1 MVEVEE
7 IIKRKRE
14 FIEKLKE
21 QRSIKE
27 AILETK
33 KAGKRPIIAEVK
45 RRGLKAGEEAVEIE
59 AVEAASQMEKAGA
72 CAISVLTDEAFSGS
86 LEDLKTVKLS
96 VDLPVLRKDF
106 IFDDFQVY
114 ESYVYGA
121 NAILL
126 IARFL
131 SAARLNELAK
141 MASSLGLESVIE
153 IDSESKDKIFDAEI
167 DLLGIAS
174 ASLIGINNRDLN
186 TFEVN
191 LATFEM
197 VAPVVKPLLPA
208 DVPLVAMSGID
219 SKEDARRMFD
229 AGADAL
235 LVGTSIMNAEDIEQ
249 KVKELV
255 NIH

>member
-1 MVEVEE
+1 MVEE
-7 IIKRKRE
+7 ILKRKRE
-14 FIEKLKE
+14 TVDRLK
-21 QRSIKE
+21 QRRSIKE
-27 AILETK
+27 AILDAK

-45 RRGLKAGEEAVEIE
+45 RRGLKAGEEKVEIE
-59 AVEAASQMEKAGA
+59 SADAANQMEKAGA
-72 CAISVLTDEAFSGS
+72 CAISVLTDEAFSGR

-114 ESYVYGA
+114 ESYAFGA

-141 MASSLGLESVIE
+141 KASSLGMEALIE
-153 IDSESKDKIFDAEI
+153 IDSESKDKIFDADLDLTEI
-167 DLLGIAS
+167 SS

-191 LATFEM
+191 LATFEKI
-197 VAPVVKPLLPA
+197 APVVKPRLPA
-208 DVPLVAMSGID
+208 DVPLVAMSGIN
-219 SKEDARRMFD
+219 SKEDARRMFE

-235 LVGTSIMNAEDIEQ
+235 LVGTSIMNAEDIED
-249 KVKELV
+249 KVRNLV
-255 NIH
+255 NI

>member
-7 IIKRKRE
+7 ILEKKRE
-14 FIEKLKE
+14 TIEKLKAR
-21 QRSIKE
+21 RSIKE
-27 AILETK
+27 AILATK
-33 KAGKRPIIAEVK
+33 KAGKKPIIAEVK
-45 RRGLKAGEEAVEIE
+45 RRGLKEGEEAVEIE
-59 AVEAASQMEKAGA
+59 AAKAASQMEKAGA

-86 LEDLKTVKLS
+86 LDDLKTVKLS

-114 ESYVYGA
+114 ESYAYGA

-153 IDSESKDKIFDAEI
+153 IDSESKDKIFDAVI
-167 DLLGIAS
+167 DLPGIAS
-174 ASLIGINNRDLN
+174 ASLIGINNRDLD

-191 LATFEM
+191 LETFEKI
-197 VAPVVKPLLPA
+197 APVVKPELPA

-235 LVGTSIMNAEDIEQ
+235 LVGTSIMNTEDIEG
-249 KVKELV
+249 KVRNLV
-255 NIH
+255 NI

>member
-1 MVEVEE
+1 MIEE
-7 IIKRKRE
+7 ILKRKRE
-14 FIEKLKE
+14 TIDRLK
-21 QRSIKE
+21 QRRSIKE
-27 AILETK
+27 VILKTK
-33 KAGKRPIIAEVK
+33 KAEKNPIISEVK
-45 RRGLKAGEEAVEIE
+45 RRGLKAGEEKVEIE
-59 AVEAASQMEKAGA
+59 SADAANQMEKGGA

-86 LEDLKTVKLS
+86 LDDLKTVKLS

-114 ESYVYGA
+114 ESYAYGA

-141 MASSLGLESVIE
+141 MASSLGMESVIE
-153 IDSESKDKIFDAEI
+153 IDSESRDKIFDA
-167 DLLGIAS
+167 DLDLPGIES
-174 ASLIGINNRDLN
+174 ASLIGINNRDLD

-197 VAPVVKPLLPA
+197 IAPVVKPQLPA
-208 DVPLVAMSGID
+208 DVPLVAMSGIG
-219 SKEDARRMFD
+219 SKEDARRMFE

-235 LVGTSIMNAEDIEQ
+235 LVGTSIMNTENIEG
-249 KVKELV
+249 KVRNLV
-255 NIH
+255 NI

>member
-1 MVEVEE
+1 MVEE
-7 IIKRKRE
+7 ILKRKRE
-14 FIEKLKE
+14 TIEKLK
-21 QRSIKE
+21 QRRSIKE

-33 KAGKRPIIAEVK
+33 KAGKRPIIAELK
-45 RRGLKAGEEAVEIE
+45 RRGLKEGEKKVEIE
-59 AVEAASQMEKAGA
+59 SAEAASQMKKAGA

-86 LEDLKTVKLS
+86 LEDLKTVKIS
-96 VDLPVLRKDF
+96 VGLPVLRKDF

-114 ESYVYGA
+114 ESYAYGA

-131 SAARLNELAK
+131 SAARLSELAK
-141 MASSLGLESVIE
+141 RASSLGMESLIE
-153 IDSESKDKIFDAEI
+153 IDSESKDKIFDAKI
-167 DLLGIAS
+167 DLPGIAS
-174 ASLIGINNRDLN
+174 ASLIGINNRDLD

-191 LATFEM
+191 LATFEEI
-197 VAPVVKPLLPA
+197 APEVKPLLPA

-219 SKEDARRMFD
+219 SKEDARRMFE

-249 KVKELV
+249 KVKDFV
-255 NIH
+255 NIY

>member
-1 MVEVEE
+1 MAKIITHHLHLLKILYKISRKKMVEVEE
-7 IIKRKRE
+7 ILKKKRE
-14 FIEKLKE
+14 IIEKLKAR
-21 QRSIKE
+21 RSIKD
-27 AILETK
+27 AILATK

-45 RRGLKAGEEAVEIE
+45 RRGLKEGEKEVEIE
-59 AVEAASQMEKAGA
+59 AAKAASQMEKGGA

-86 LEDLKTVKLS
+86 LDDLKTVNLS

-114 ESYVYGA
+114 ESYAYGA

-141 MASSLGLESVIE
+141 MASSLGLESLIE
-153 IDSESKDKIFDAEI
+153 IDSESKDKIFDTGI
-167 DLLGIAS
+167 DMPGIAS

-191 LATFEM
+191 LETFEKI
-197 VAPVVKPLLPA
+197 APVVKPELPA
-208 DVPLVAMSGID
+208 DVPLGP
-219 SKEDARRMFD
+219 
-229 AGADAL
+229 
-235 LVGTSIMNAEDIEQ
+235 
-249 KVKELV
+249 
-255 NIH
+255 

>member
-7 IIKRKRE
+7 ILKKKRE
-14 FIEKLKE
+14 TIDRLK
-21 QRSIKE
+21 QRRSIKE
-27 AILETK
+27 VILETK

-45 RRGLKAGEEAVEIE
+45 RRGLKAGEEEIE
-59 AVEAASQMEKAGA
+59 IVAAEAANQMKKGGA
-72 CAISVLTDEAFSGS
+72 CAISVLTDAAFSGS

-114 ESYVYGA
+114 ESYAYGA

-141 MASSLGLESVIE
+141 RASSLGLESVIE
-153 IDSESKDKIFDAEI
+153 IDSKSKDKIFDTGI
-167 DLLGIAS
+167 GMPGIAS

-191 LATFEM
+191 LETFEKI
-197 VAPVVKPLLPA
+197 APVVKPRLPA

-219 SKEDARRMFD
+219 SKEDARRMLD

-235 LVGTSIMNAEDIEQ
+235 LVGTSIMNAEDIEG
-249 KVKELV
+249 KVRNLV
-255 NIH
+255 NI